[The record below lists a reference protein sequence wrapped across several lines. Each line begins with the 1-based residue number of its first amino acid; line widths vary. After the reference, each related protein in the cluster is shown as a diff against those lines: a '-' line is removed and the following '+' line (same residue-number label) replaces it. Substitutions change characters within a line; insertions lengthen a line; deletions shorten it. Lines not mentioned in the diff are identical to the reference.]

1 MGKTSELYWQ
11 SIIRSVHL
19 AYLMMKGGYH
29 PMAAKTIEERIA
41 LIDQKIEKKKA
52 EIENLEATK
61 QKLLHP
67 VNMKTVM
74 AAAKEAGLSPEEIA
88 DKLGLKI

>member
-1 MGKTSELYWQ
+1 
-11 SIIRSVHL
+11 
-19 AYLMMKGGYH
+19 
-29 PMAAKTIEERIA
+29 MAAKTIEERIA

-74 AAAKEAGLSPEEIA
+74 AAVKEAGLSPEEIA

>member
-1 MGKTSELYWQ
+1 
-11 SIIRSVHL
+11 
-19 AYLMMKGGYH
+19 
-29 PMAAKTIEERIA
+29 MAAKTVEERIA

-74 AAAKEAGLSPEEIA
+74 AAAKEAGMTAEEIA
-88 DKLGLKI
+88 EKLGLKV

>member
-1 MGKTSELYWQ
+1 
-11 SIIRSVHL
+11 
-19 AYLMMKGGYH
+19 
-29 PMAAKTIEERIA
+29 MAAKTIEERIA

-67 VNMKTVM
+67 VIMKTVM

>member
-1 MGKTSELYWQ
+1 
-11 SIIRSVHL
+11 
-19 AYLMMKGGYH
+19 
-29 PMAAKTIEERIA
+29 MAAKTVEERIA

-52 EIENLEATK
+52 EITNLEATK

>member
-1 MGKTSELYWQ
+1 
-11 SIIRSVHL
+11 
-19 AYLMMKGGYH
+19 
-29 PMAAKTIEERIA
+29 MAAKTIEERIA

-74 AAAKEAGLSPEEIA
+74 AAAKEAGLSTEEIA

>member
-1 MGKTSELYWQ
+1 
-11 SIIRSVHL
+11 
-19 AYLMMKGGYH
+19 
-29 PMAAKTIEERIA
+29 MAAKTIEERIA

-88 DKLGLKI
+88 DELRLKIYI

>member
-1 MGKTSELYWQ
+1 
-11 SIIRSVHL
+11 
-19 AYLMMKGGYH
+19 
-29 PMAAKTIEERIA
+29 MAAKTIEERIA

-67 VNMKTVM
+67 VSMKTVM

>member
-1 MGKTSELYWQ
+1 
-11 SIIRSVHL
+11 
-19 AYLMMKGGYH
+19 
-29 PMAAKTIEERIA
+29 MAAKTVEERIA
-41 LIDQKIEKKKA
+41 LIDQKIEKRKA

-74 AAAKEAGLSPEEIA
+74 AAAKEAGMTAEEIA
-88 DKLGLKI
+88 EKLGLKV

>member
-1 MGKTSELYWQ
+1 
-11 SIIRSVHL
+11 
-19 AYLMMKGGYH
+19 
-29 PMAAKTIEERIA
+29 MAAKTVEERIA
-41 LIDQKIEKKKA
+41 LIDQKIEKKKV

-74 AAAKEAGLSPEEIA
+74 AAAKEAGMSAEEIA

>member
-1 MGKTSELYWQ
+1 
-11 SIIRSVHL
+11 
-19 AYLMMKGGYH
+19 
-29 PMAAKTIEERIA
+29 MAAKTIEERIA

-61 QKLLHP
+61 QKLLPP

>member
-1 MGKTSELYWQ
+1 
-11 SIIRSVHL
+11 
-19 AYLMMKGGYH
+19 
-29 PMAAKTIEERIA
+29 MAAKTVEERIA

-74 AAAKEAGLSPEEIA
+74 AAAKEAGMSAEEIA
-88 DKLGLKI
+88 EKLGLKI

>member
-1 MGKTSELYWQ
+1 
-11 SIIRSVHL
+11 
-19 AYLMMKGGYH
+19 
-29 PMAAKTIEERIA
+29 MAAKTVEERIA
-41 LIDQKIEKKKA
+41 LIEQKIEKKKA

-74 AAAKEAGLSPEEIA
+74 AAAKEAGMTAEEIA
-88 DKLGLKI
+88 NKLGLEI

>member
-1 MGKTSELYWQ
+1 
-11 SIIRSVHL
+11 
-19 AYLMMKGGYH
+19 
-29 PMAAKTIEERIA
+29 MAAKTVEERIA
-41 LIDQKIEKKKA
+41 LIEQKIEKKKA

-74 AAAKEAGLSPEEIA
+74 AAAKEAGMSAEEIA

>member
-1 MGKTSELYWQ
+1 
-11 SIIRSVHL
+11 
-19 AYLMMKGGYH
+19 
-29 PMAAKTIEERIA
+29 MAAKNIEERIA

>member
-1 MGKTSELYWQ
+1 
-11 SIIRSVHL
+11 
-19 AYLMMKGGYH
+19 
-29 PMAAKTIEERIA
+29 MAAKTIEERIA

-74 AAAKEAGLSPEEIA
+74 AAAKEAGMSAEEIA

>member
-1 MGKTSELYWQ
+1 
-11 SIIRSVHL
+11 
-19 AYLMMKGGYH
+19 
-29 PMAAKTIEERIA
+29 MAAKTIEERIA

-52 EIENLEATK
+52 EIENLETTK